1 MFTSLDKKRA
11 KLIKFK
17 MAEVENKSVVSGLKA
32 EAAED
37 SIIPETETKASS
49 EVNTKNNQE
58 SSSPAP
64 ATPAAG
70 VAAASASADSV
81 KDAKKEQVK
90 PTVHKVNFE
99 KDVIYLY
106 QFSRTPLLPSLSPY
120 CLKVETWL
128 RLSGLKYEVS
138 KN

>member
-1 MFTSLDKKRA
+1 
-11 KLIKFK
+11 
-17 MAEVENKSVVSGLKA
+17 MAEIENKSVVAGVKA

-49 EVNTKNNQE
+49 DVNTKNNQE
-58 SSSPAP
+58 SSTPAP

-70 VAAASASADSV
+70 AAAAASADSV
-81 KDAKKEQVK
+81 KEKDAKKEQVK
-90 PTVHKVNFE
+90 LTVHKVNFE

-138 KN
+138 EK